1 MPHGVGIPTILTLHC
16 RVRVG
21 KGLKRIFCDSEVYRA
36 YYVLVWDT
44 MGNLDLVW
52 TFMGYL
58 GGVEMVVKSQKYYC
72 AVFL

>member
-1 MPHGVGIPTILTLHC
+1 M
-16 RVRVG
+16 
-21 KGLKRIFCDSEVYRA
+21 YRA

-44 MGNLDLVW
+44 MGNQDLVR

-58 GGVEMVVKSQKYYC
+58 GGVGMVVKSQKYYC